1 MTEEQYQK
9 VLEAMTKYC
18 EGIESGKGSIDID
31 TYYTFCEL
39 LERLPMTQGQIFQAI
54 TESLYG

>member
-18 EGIESGKGSIDID
+18 EGIESGKGSVDISA
-31 TYYTFCEL
+31 YRTFCEL
-39 LERLPMTQGQIFQAI
+39 LGRLPVTDGQIFQAI
-54 TESLYG
+54 TDSLYG